1 MDETTKAMI
10 KDMLNRGMDNDT
22 IMGVTGATQD
32 QIDQVATEGKS
43 SFLDNLGIFSTAQ
56 ASEIDPNN
64 PPSMLPTGAMDRETP
79 FGDMLK
85 PEVPRGGSIFSGRQ
99 FDQIRGGPESGAF
112 GVRGLPQVQDLPVD
126 FSELDDLEAQDAE
139 AAALLKLAQ
148 QEERRSALETLKAFG
163 KDIAGRSIASQALG
177 SAGGMIFGIPGALAG
192 LTFGALKGGDLF
204 NRNPVIADIA
214 QAGNPFGLNMRRDA
228 ARISNMLQRGAAG
241 KNFSQKNLDNLL
253 GKFGITGID
262 TGGMMDS
269 IAESAQTGYGGYGS
283 SDAAAA
289 AAASGGRDYSSSP
302 GAMAGDMEYGEE

>member
-10 KDMLNRGMDNDT
+10 KDMLNRGMDNAT
-22 IMGVTGATQD
+22 IMGVTNATQE

-43 SFLDNLGIFSTAQ
+43 GGIFDVFTTLQ
-56 ASEIDPNN
+56 ASEINPNN

-85 PEVPRGGSIFSGRQ
+85 PEVPRGGSIFSDREFGN
-99 FDQIRGGPESGAF
+99 IRGGIVDGSVGQRFNVENNPELFFNTAAGQAQAEDEQDFFDYLQNLSG
-112 GVRGLPQVQDLPVD
+112 GVVD
-126 FSELDDLEAQDAE
+126 FA
-139 AAALLKLAQ
+139 
-148 QEERRSALETLKAFG
+148 
-163 KDIAGRSIASQALG
+163 KDIAGRTVASQALG
-177 SAGGMIFGIPGALAG
+177 GAGKMIFGLPGALAG

-241 KNFSQKNLDNLL
+241 KNFSQRNLDNVLS
-253 GKFGITGID
+253 KFGITNID

-269 IAESAQTGYGGYGS
+269 IAQSAQTGYGGYGS